1 MITMHVADED
11 TFEIP
16 QNLPYIIAILSVELT
31 PGAFTSV
38 KENIT
43 PFRDLN
49 KCPRH
54 LHIGQKSV
62 CNTIAW
68 ITDTDC
74 YDI

>member
-16 QNLPYIIAILSVELT
+16 QNLPYVIAILSVELT
-31 PGAFTSV
+31 PSAFTSV

-54 LHIGQKSV
+54 L
-62 CNTIAW
+62 
-68 ITDTDC
+68 
-74 YDI
+74 